1 MQFAALRL
9 ERESEFFVWNMR
21 IMLFII
27 FETHLGVLRAE
38 HVKNKTGREK
48 AGFPGGSNSKE
59 STCIAGDTGDLGLI
73 PGSGRSPGGNGIPV
87 QYSCL
92 ENPTDRQAWWTQSTG
107 SQIVRHD

>member
-59 STCIAGDTGDLGLI
+59 SSCNLGDLGSI
-73 PGSGRSPGGNGIPV
+73 PGWGR
-87 QYSCL
+87 L
-92 ENPTDRQAWWTQSTG
+92 EEGMATG
-107 SQIVRHD
+107 SSILAWRIPMDRRAWQTTVQGVTES